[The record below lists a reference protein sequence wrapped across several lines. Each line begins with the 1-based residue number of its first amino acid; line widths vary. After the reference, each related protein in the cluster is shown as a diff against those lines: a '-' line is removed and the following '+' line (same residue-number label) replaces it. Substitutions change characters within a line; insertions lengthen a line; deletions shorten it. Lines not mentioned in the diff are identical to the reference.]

1 MTPTFGPHYA
11 IGEVQEIIRGRVL
24 LVCNH
29 IFRGVRKKK
38 KKKVAHKLAEALKQ
52 MVADSLGR
60 NQAATDM
67 INEFTELRGEN

>member
-1 MTPTFGPHYA
+1 MGGSCLFA
-11 IGEVQEIIRGRVL
+11 IIFAG
-24 LVCNH
+24 VC
-29 IFRGVRKKK
+29 GKKK

>member
-1 MTPTFGPHYA
+1 MGGSCLFA
-11 IGEVQEIIRGRVL
+11 IIFSG
-24 LVCNH
+24 VC
-29 IFRGVRKKK
+29 G